1 MLLVAYASLYPF
13 SGWRDVG
20 LSPLAF
26 LNGPWPRYVT
36 AFDITVN
43 VAGYLPFGLL
53 AVLAI
58 YPRLAPT
65 AAALLA
71 VAAAAALSI
80 LLEAAQSYLPARVP
94 PKSGCGCAMS
104 AMPRGA
110 ACG

>member
-65 AAALLA
+65 ATEPP
-71 VAAAAALSI
+71 VIAAAFLVALEHGPGSLI
-80 LLEAAQSYLPARVP
+80 GHLRPA
-94 PKSGCGCAMS
+94 KGYN
-104 AMPRGA
+104 RGR
-110 ACG
+110 